1 MVYEK
6 PEAKILCFAPVENIA
21 ADWQWDLEVEGGGSD
36 GGSGS
41 EFDITLP
48 GSNPEGDA

>member
-1 MVYEK
+1 MIYVK

-21 ADWQWDLEVEGGGSD
+21 ADWQWDLEVEGGS
-36 GGSGS
+36 GGGAGS